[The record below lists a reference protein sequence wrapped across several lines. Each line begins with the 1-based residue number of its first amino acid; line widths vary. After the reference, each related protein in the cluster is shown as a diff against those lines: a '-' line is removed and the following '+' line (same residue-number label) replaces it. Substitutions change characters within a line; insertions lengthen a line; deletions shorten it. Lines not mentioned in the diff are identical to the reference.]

1 MPSGL
6 KYFGFLML
14 LTIFIS
20 CDENGIEEGTFY
32 ERLLP
37 FTTLELNSV
46 FDVYLIQDTIYAV
59 KIVGNPQVIKNI
71 RFKVENGILRISNDS
86 RGKWLQPEEN
96 KVKLFIS
103 SNRLSQIFPKET
115 CYIETVNP
123 IITDDFSIIQG
134 NKPKLSQI
142 NLTLDCGTFFYWNNY
157 QCGGKLTLSGKTKNL
172 IVYSFA
178 LMSVNARELRT
189 DYALIEN
196 NSKGD
201 CEVFVTNM
209 LEYSIR
215 GVGDIYLHGN
225 PNEIIANEQTSTG
238 QLIQLD

>member
-1 MPSGL
+1 MPFVF

-14 LTIFIS
+14 LTFFLS
-20 CDENGIEEGTFY
+20 CEENGVEEETYY

-37 FTTLELNSV
+37 FNTLELNSV

-59 KIVGNPQVIKNI
+59 KIVGNPNVIKNI
-71 RFKVENGILRISNDS
+71 LFKVENGILRISNES
-86 RGKWLQPEEN
+86 RGKWLGPEN
-96 KVKLFIS
+96 NRVKLYIS

-142 NLTLDCGTFFYWNNY
+142 NLTLDCGTFLYWNNY
-157 QCGGKLTLSGKTKNL
+157 QCGGKLTLRGKTKNL

-201 CEVFVTNM
+201 CQVFVTDM
-209 LEYSIR
+209 IEYSIR
-215 GVGDIYLHGN
+215 GVGNIYLQGN
-225 PNEIIANEQTSTG
+225 TNEIVANEQTSTG
-238 QLIQLD
+238 RLIQLD